1 MVLEFAASLLPE
13 KEAFA
18 APKSHSSVIQ
28 LTPADKSMTTNE
40 LVRTEWLSIHPPG
53 NSRKSGSAEQ
63 CTFVA
68 RDYQNPQTP
77 SPRPISRGLEQSRID
92 RIID

>member
-1 MVLEFAASLLPE
+1 MVLEFAASLLPQ

-18 APKSHSSVIQ
+18 APKSHPSVIQ
-28 LTPADKSMTTNE
+28 LTLADKSMTTNG
-40 LVRTEWLSIHPPG
+40 LVQTKWLSSHSRG

-68 RDYQNPQTP
+68 RGYPKNEAH
-77 SPRPISRGLEQSRID
+77 GG
-92 RIID
+92 